1 MIELL
6 QRFNFAAGYAA
17 CAKTCRVLLEVGSID
32 FHVYSVGWDASKQ
45 DLSVSQTR
53 TLRRRRRIRRST
65 KQCGWE
71 EEDAKQTSTSSAT
84 VHNAE
89 YLCFSAIGNLNIC
102 CSNII

>member
-1 MIELL
+1 MIGLL

-17 CAKTCRVLLEVGSID
+17 CAKTCRVLLEVRSID

-45 DLSVSQTR
+45 DLSVCQTR

-65 KQCGWE
+65 KQRGWE
-71 EEDAKQTSTSSAT
+71 EEETKQTSTSSAT

-89 YLCFSAIGNLNIC
+89 YLCF
-102 CSNII
+102 